1 MQTGRRSI
9 PTARECAQARG
20 GAHRGGTTSGG
31 LGHAAGSC
39 DEQTLPP
46 MAETARKD
54 YAQTYRP
61 VCAAPKRL
69 VRQELVFFCDPTVFP
84 HLFPAYYSI
93 DPHSHPQS
101 FFHIYYIRSTSYID
115 PNVPSVSKYR
125 PESTKPP
132 PPPRMLGSRV
142 PPTPHPPF
150 SLGTLPTPS
159 CRSHRERRTHPV
171 PQRLPE
177 RLREV
182 PRGSHQAPARSRLRA
197 RHRGPGPSSGTMRY
211 RTMWGTEPEGNDEKS
226 IIYGVPIA

>member
-132 PPPRMLGSRV
+132 PPPPYAGLPRA
-142 PPTPHPPF
+142 PHPPPPV
-150 SLGTLPTPS
+150 LTRHPPNPLMQVAP
-159 CRSHRERRTHPV
+159 RKTH
-171 PQRLPE
+171 
-177 RLREV
+177 
-182 PRGSHQAPARSRLRA
+182 SSSTATPAR
-197 RHRGPGPSSGTMRY
+197 T
-211 RTMWGTEPEGNDEKS
+211 TT
-226 IIYGVPIA
+226 